1 MDKEQIIQMA
11 REAGLASFGGW
22 TEQNIE
28 NFAYAVRA
36 ATKEED
42 AKICESESLT
52 YTIGSDEECGWEMAI
67 EECASSIRA
76 SK

>member
-1 MDKEQIIQMA
+1 MDDELLKKISKEGNLHPSNKVMDIL
-11 REAGLASFGGW
+11 RKV
-22 TEQNIE
+22 
-28 NFAYAVRA
+28 VR

>member
-42 AKICESESLT
+42 AKICENMANEKEATPEQEFALDLA
-52 YTIGSDEECGWEMAI
+52 SDA
-67 EECASSIRA
+67 IRA

>member
-11 REAGLASFGGW
+11 RDAGINVSQGYLLR
-22 TEQNIE
+22 
-28 NFAYAVRA
+28 FAGVEDDLERFAAAIRA

-42 AKICESESLT
+42 AKICEDKEN
-52 YTIGSDEECGWEMAI
+52 GWSDMVCAQAI
-67 EECASSIRA
+67 RD